1 MCRENLMGIR
11 VIIIFKQ
18 LFLVCTVVYVK
29 YINYDC
35 RSNHLLTGQE
45 FFVGISEW
53 TNEAGARAVA
63 AAFPEYPCTP
73 IKVKPHT
80 LITGNLTSGTLQV
93 SVHR

>member
-1 MCRENLMGIR
+1 M
-11 VIIIFKQ
+11 
-18 LFLVCTVVYVK
+18 VVHVK
-29 YINYDC
+29 YINYNC
-35 RSNHLLTGQE
+35 NYHLNPLFTGQE

-80 LITGNLTSGTLQV
+80 LITGNLTSGNLQV